1 MDENENIQDGKF
13 ELVGSGGALEAQTRA
28 EVDIQISTARK
39 YPRVLSNVKS
49 NMLSTATLDEETAAS
64 CFYSLPRGGK
74 TIQGPSVRLAEIAL
88 SCYGNVK
95 AATRIIASDT
105 HSENP
110 HVVIQ
115 AIVHDLQNNVVVG
128 IEKRR
133 RITGKKSKG
142 GKPDED
148 DIQLAVNAC
157 SAIAFR
163 DAVFKVVPMALVK
176 PVFDA
181 AKRVAIGDAKS
192 LSQTREKVI
201 GRLKQM
207 GAIEANIYHLLG
219 VKKIDEVTTE
229 HVETLI
235 GLGTAIKDGNI
246 TVESAFPAPVAESA
260 PSDSPFKKKELTVQ
274 EQLSNAFRAKL
285 VSLEDLNRYLVQEEF
300 ITEPVSD
307 WSKIPADVATKLMK
321 SVDAVVAQIG
331 GGK

>member
-1 MDENENIQDGKF
+1 MNEEVIDGAV
-13 ELVGSGGALEAQTRA
+13 EVIGSGAALEAQTRA
-28 EVDIQISTARK
+28 EVDIQIATARK
-39 YPRVLSNVKS
+39 YPRVLSQVKS
-49 NMLSTATLDEETAAS
+49 EMLTAATLDDEVAES
-64 CFYSLPRGGK
+64 CFYKLPRGNK
-74 TIQGPSVRLAEIAL
+74 TIEGPSIRLAEIAL
-88 SCYGNVK
+88 SCYGNLR
-95 AATRIIASDT
+95 AATRIVESDPSSDT
-105 HSENP
+105 P
-110 HVVIQ
+110 HVVIE
-115 AIVHDLQNNVVVG
+115 AVVHDLQKNVAVC
-128 IEKRR
+128 IQKRR

-157 SAIAFR
+157 SAVAFR

-246 TVESAFPAPVAESA
+246 TVEAAFPAPAVETVLT
-260 PSDSPFKKKELTVQ
+260 DSPFKKKEATVQ
-274 EQLSNAFRAKL
+274 SQLKDALVAKGVTIEQFG
-285 VSLEDLNRYLVQEEF
+285 RYLYDEQF
-300 ITEPVSD
+300 VSIPLKD
-307 WSKIPADVATKLMK
+307 WSELTADVATKLLK
-321 SVDAVVAQIG
+321 SVDAIVAQIG